1 MVTTAAKKRPSP
13 TPPPTRRL
21 CPAAKRM
28 PLPLIGIARACMIG
42 AMSVVMNLED
52 TEKELDWNLW
62 TIESMFAMAQLAAR
76 DQEGL
81 EENERQAT
89 CKAWQLMDCWA
100 DQAYSPVLV
109 RILEYADL
117 LAELGPSTLGRYIPV
132 LPQTK
137 LLRRKLSVTLYHLSA
152 RYFEPPLNDGFMRL
166 KYLILYF
173 FEFVDEGVRFELPK
187 LHKRRERSGGRDV
200 FGRLLA

>member
-1 MVTTAAKKRPSP
+1 
-13 TPPPTRRL
+13 
-21 CPAAKRM
+21 
-28 PLPLIGIARACMIG
+28 
-42 AMSVVMNLED
+42 
-52 TEKELDWNLW
+52 
-62 TIESMFAMAQLAAR
+62 MFAMAQLAAR

-89 CKAWQLMDCWA
+89 CKAWQWMDCWA

-117 LAELGPSTLGRYIPV
+117 PAELGPSTFGRYIPA

-152 RYFEPPLNDGFMRL
+152 WYFEPPLND
-166 KYLILYF
+166 
-173 FEFVDEGVRFELPK
+173 
-187 LHKRRERSGGRDV
+187 
-200 FGRLLA
+200 

>member
-1 MVTTAAKKRPSP
+1 
-13 TPPPTRRL
+13 
-21 CPAAKRM
+21 
-28 PLPLIGIARACMIG
+28 MIG

-89 CKAWQLMDCWA
+89 CKALQLMDCWA

-117 LAELGPSTLGRYIPV
+117 PAELGPSTLGRYIPV

-152 RYFEPPLNDGFMRL
+152 WYFEPPLNDWFMRL
-166 KYLILYF
+166 KYHTLYF

>member
-1 MVTTAAKKRPSP
+1 
-13 TPPPTRRL
+13 
-21 CPAAKRM
+21 
-28 PLPLIGIARACMIG
+28 
-42 AMSVVMNLED
+42 MSVVMNLED

-81 EENERQAT
+81 EEKERQAT
-89 CKAWQLMDCWA
+89 CEALHMMDCWA

-117 LAELGPSTLGRYIPV
+117 PAELGPSTLGRYIPV

-152 RYFEPPLNDGFMRL
+152 WYFEPPLNDGL
-166 KYLILYF
+166 
-173 FEFVDEGVRFELPK
+173 
-187 LHKRRERSGGRDV
+187 RD
-200 FGRLLA
+200 

>member
-1 MVTTAAKKRPSP
+1 M
-13 TPPPTRRL
+13 
-21 CPAAKRM
+21 
-28 PLPLIGIARACMIG
+28 
-42 AMSVVMNLED
+42 
-52 TEKELDWNLW
+52 
-62 TIESMFAMAQLAAR
+62 
-76 DQEGL
+76 
-81 EENERQAT
+81 
-89 CKAWQLMDCWA
+89 MDCWA

-117 LAELGPSTLGRYIPV
+117 PAELGPSTLGRYIPV

-152 RYFEPPLNDGFMRL
+152 WYFEPPLNDWFMRL
-166 KYLILYF
+166 KYHTLYF

>member
-1 MVTTAAKKRPSP
+1 MGIVEKLWGIVGKLSSLAVGRW
-13 TPPPTRRL
+13 TR
-21 CPAAKRM
+21 
-28 PLPLIGIARACMIG
+28 
-42 AMSVVMNLED
+42 AMSVTMNLADVE
-52 TEKELDWNLW
+52 EELVRTAW
-62 TIESMFAMAQLAAR
+62 TIESMFDMAQVAAR

-81 EENERQAT
+81 GEKERKKT
-89 CKAWQLMDCWA
+89 CEAWQLMDRWA

-117 LAELGPSTLGRYIPV
+117 PAEHGPSTLGCYIPV

-137 LLRRKLSVTLYHLSA
+137 LLRRKLSVTLYDLSA
-152 RYFEPPLNDGFMRL
+152 WYFEPPLDDGFMRL

-173 FEFVDEGVRFELPK
+173 FKFVDEGQ
-187 LHKRRERSGGRDV
+187 RSGGRDA

>member
-1 MVTTAAKKRPSP
+1 
-13 TPPPTRRL
+13 
-21 CPAAKRM
+21 
-28 PLPLIGIARACMIG
+28 
-42 AMSVVMNLED
+42 
-52 TEKELDWNLW
+52 
-62 TIESMFAMAQLAAR
+62 
-76 DQEGL
+76 
-81 EENERQAT
+81 
-89 CKAWQLMDCWA
+89 MDCWA
-100 DQAYSPVLV
+100 DQAYSLVLV

-166 KYLILYF
+166 KYFILYF